1 MTPALKAMVEAM
13 AAEFERQENEAAPQD
28 RVVWSELADD
38 GKTMS
43 FGVEGGCIDLE
54 KVARAGLEAVKPAP
68 TEVLRAVFAPSGAPG
83 ADLAQQEAIARD
95 WNTSIGAILGE
106 KP

>member
-13 AAEFERQENEAAPQD
+13 AAEFERQGEVFAYAANGSQPGKMT
-28 RVVWSELADD
+28 LD
-38 GKTMS
+38 GQ
-43 FGVEGGCIDLE
+43 FDLE

-95 WNTSIGAILGE
+95 WNTSIDAILGE

>member
-13 AAEFERQENEAAPQD
+13 GREFLRQTEESEEAPVCQFEAHAL
-28 RVVWSELADD
+28 RVTDVY
-38 GKTMS
+38 
-43 FGVEGGCIDLE
+43 GGQFDLE

-83 ADLAQQEAIARD
+83 ADLAQHEAIARD